1 MFLTTYK
8 LQSDENLVVSGN
20 WFKSLKVF
28 PKIISFHTTP
38 NADIMALMW
47 QQVHVRSAQEEGF
60 LSLLIM
66 SIEYLQ
72 IHFPS
77 EQQSSGMGACCC
89 WSARSALLLIS
100 FDSHFLCPKKK
111 FSQVVGGRKM

>member
-38 NADIMALMW
+38 NADIMALM
-47 QQVHVRSAQEEGF
+47 
-60 LSLLIM
+60 
-66 SIEYLQ
+66 
-72 IHFPS
+72 
-77 EQQSSGMGACCC
+77 
-89 WSARSALLLIS
+89 
-100 FDSHFLCPKKK
+100 
-111 FSQVVGGRKM
+111 